1 MSENPMPGTELPVPA
16 AGIRASDAEREATVT
31 RLSEAAGEGRLTL
44 EELGVRVG
52 AAYSAVT
59 RAELEHVLVDLP
71 AAAPSPATAPA
82 VSGARKSKR
91 KWIVSIMG
99 EHHRRG
105 RWRMSERTTV
115 VTMMG
120 ETNLDLRGAVLEGP
134 HAAITSFTMM
144 GETKVIV
151 PKGVEVEVTGFVLM
165 GARKVRVED
174 APIRP
179 GTPTVHIRCI
189 GMMGEVRVESR

>member
-1 MSENPMPGTELPVPA
+1 
-16 AGIRASDAEREATVT
+16 
-31 RLSEAAGEGRLTL
+31 
-44 EELGVRVG
+44 
-52 AAYSAVT
+52 
-59 RAELEHVLVDLP
+59 
-71 AAAPSPATAPA
+71 
-82 VSGARKSKR
+82 
-91 KWIVSIMG
+91 
-99 EHHRRG
+99 
-105 RWRMSERTTV
+105 
-115 VTMMG
+115 MMG

-151 PKGVEVEVTGFVLM
+151 PKGVEVDVTGFVLM
-165 GARKVRVED
+165 GSRKVKVED